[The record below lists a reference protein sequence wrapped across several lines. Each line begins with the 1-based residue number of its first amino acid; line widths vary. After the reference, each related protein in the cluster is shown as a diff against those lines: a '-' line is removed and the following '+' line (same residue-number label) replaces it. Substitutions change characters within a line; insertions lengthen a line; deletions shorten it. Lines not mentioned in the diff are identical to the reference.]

1 MKSKISNLGFQIL
14 RMRFQNSKL
23 GFRIYKMRSEIS
35 NFKSEISCPPG
46 VKLGPMK
53 VTRREI
59 HPALAL
65 LPVAAFLL
73 FTSLLAAQSGET
85 FKARLSPVP
94 INVSMLSTVA
104 GTGSLTATLNG
115 KKLTIQGTFEG
126 LRSPATTVQI
136 HRSPKGIPGPSIL
149 DLMVTKAEKGTVSGT
164 VDLSPDQIEDLR
176 NGRLYV
182 QIQSQGAPD
191 GNLWGWLLK

>member
-1 MKSKISNLGFQIL
+1 MTLIQRGKHAEL
-14 RMRFQNSKL
+14 
-23 GFRIYKMRSEIS
+23 
-35 NFKSEISCPPG
+35 
-46 VKLGPMK
+46 
-53 VTRREI
+53 
-59 HPALAL
+59 
-65 LPVAAFLL
+65 AAFLVATFLL
-73 FTSLLAAQSGET
+73 FASGLAAQSGET

-115 KKLTIQGTFEG
+115 KRLTIQGTFEG
-126 LRSPATTVQI
+126 LRSPATSVQI

-149 DLMVTKAEKGTVSGT
+149 DLTVTKAEKGMVTGT
-164 VDLSPDQIEDLR
+164 VDLSSDQIEDLR